1 MDVNEKRFVG
11 LLMDSFF
18 TLIRLLPSVETLSK
32 HGNEKLV

>member
-1 MDVNEKRFVG
+1 MVVNEKRFVG

-18 TLIRLLPSVETLSK
+18 TLNLLLPSVEPLSK